1 MANISSSKTTLRV
14 KLSRNFQKSPQSC
27 SKSHAAN
34 VKKYMKP
41 KEKER
46 EFTLL
51 VKRLKGAI
59 TSVCMMYAD
68 ERTPVDDLVQE
79 SLINIW
85 QGFDSFQGRSDIK
98 TWVLRVCINT
108 CITMDRKRKS
118 RPQTNSI
125 DEACR
130 NLFSENTD
138 ESIHESRLKELY
150 RRIQCLGVFDR
161 AIILLWIEG
170 MSYDEIGNIVGI
182 SAKNVSV
189 KLVRIRET
197 LKKMSSHTTE

>member
-1 MANISSSKTTLRV
+1 
-14 KLSRNFQKSPQSC
+14 
-27 SKSHAAN
+27 
-34 VKKYMKP
+34 MKP

-138 ESIHESRLKELY
+138 ESVHESRLKELY